1 MQFRETFKSWPRG
14 VVSAGRPDRIHEES
28 ATDAT
33 NAALVHITGSPVAAV
48 PQKRLGCSIQTA
60 AGVTGNASILG
71 LDWFR
76 RRSGATYTDYSLAAS
91 SGGRLDKLVGGAWA
105 QADSGTAAW
114 ATSDAD
120 GIPSMETMNNLWFIV
135 NGADQKKFDGT
146 DITKF
151 GIAAPA
157 APTEAVLGDS
167 GNLNGTYQFKITYYN
182 SNTGHE
188 SSASTVS
195 DDCVASSKKVTVSW
209 VAPAGVDE
217 QVTHVRVFVRE
228 TSTQSTWFRLNAEA
242 DAVLDGGA
250 YAAAHGGWAV
260 IDDGAGSI
268 RLDITTASI
277 NDLIIKVPGESENN
291 PPSSSASSITK
302 YASRMFYTDGVDLFY
317 SKIGFPEAFDASDY
331 ERVNPDD
338 GQRIIGLLAVTEGM
352 LFIFKEHSLYA
363 LRGVDPNSWEIR
375 LVSESIGLSGVR
387 SFTTL
392 DGIAYWWSQSGPYQW
407 SSGKGVQPIGFPDV
421 SDKFDESNVRANL
434 LHTTIVNKDVERQ
447 RIFFAYPHDTASA
460 RNTKLLVYNH
470 RLQVWEGTWDPMD
483 ISALGNLPGT
493 NNAPFLHIGNYSGRL
508 FRMWDG
514 AVDGVRLNSGS
525 TFYTLSGS
533 PSETSGAATL
543 TDSTATFDTAN
554 DGLDQLVVIAIAP
567 DGTTQRR
574 IISSSTGTV
583 LTVTANW
590 SQKPTSNYTYVIAAP
605 DFSWSTI
612 HSDSVQSRGALG
624 YSSVSLPFRRK
635 RYKQLLVSALSAT
648 GNANIDV
655 DVHLDT
661 SDTRAL
667 SVTAS
672 ASEVSGAIFGTAIF
686 DTSVF
691 GEAGVATIKKRIGR
705 SGRAIGF
712 VVRNREPNTHILLLA
727 LSYMGTLVS
736 EKS

>member
-1 MQFRETFKSWPRG
+1 MQFRETFRSWPRG
-14 VVSAGRPDRIHEES
+14 VVSSGRPDRIHAES

-33 NAALVHITGSPVAAV
+33 NAALVHITGSPVTAV

-60 AGVTGNASILG
+60 AGVTGNAAILG

-91 SGGRLDKLVGGAWA
+91 SGGRLDKLAGGAWT
-105 QADSGTAAW
+105 QADSGTATW

-146 DITKF
+146 NITKF

-167 GNLNGTYQFKITYYN
+167 GNPNGTYQFKITYYN

-188 SSASTVS
+188 SSASPVS
-195 DDCVASSKKVTVSW
+195 DDCVASSKKITVSW

-217 QVTHVRVFVRE
+217 QITHVRVFVRE

-242 DAVLDGGA
+242 DSVLDGGA
-250 YAAAHGGWAV
+250 YASAHGGWAV
-260 IDDGAGSI
+260 DAGAGSI

-317 SKIGFPEAFDASDY
+317 SKIGFPEAFDSSDY

-392 DGIAYWWSQSGPYQW
+392 DGIAYWWSQFGPYQW
-407 SSGKGVQPIGFPDV
+407 SSSKGVQPIGFPDV
-421 SDKFDESNVRANL
+421 SDKFDESAVNASI
-434 LHTTIVNKDVERQ
+434 LHLTIVNKDVERQ
-447 RIFFAYPHDTASA
+447 RIFFAYPDNASTT

-470 RLQVWEGTWDPMD
+470 RLQVWEGVWDPMD

-514 AVDGVRLNSGS
+514 AVDGVRLSSGG

-533 PSETSGAATL
+533 VTGSTNNTL

-567 DGTTQRR
+567 DGSTQRR
-574 IISSSTGTV
+574 IILSNTGTA

-590 SQKPTSNYTYVIAAP
+590 SINPTTDYTYVIAAP
-605 DFSWSTI
+605 DFAWSTI
-612 HSDSVQSRGALG
+612 HSDRVQGRDGVMFPA
-624 YSSVSLPFRRK
+624 PFRRK
-635 RYKQLLVSALSAT
+635 RYKQLLVSALSST
-648 GNANIDV
+648 GNANVDV

-672 ASEVSGAIFGTAIF
+672 ASEVSGAVFGTAIF

-705 SGRAIGF
+705 SGRTVGF